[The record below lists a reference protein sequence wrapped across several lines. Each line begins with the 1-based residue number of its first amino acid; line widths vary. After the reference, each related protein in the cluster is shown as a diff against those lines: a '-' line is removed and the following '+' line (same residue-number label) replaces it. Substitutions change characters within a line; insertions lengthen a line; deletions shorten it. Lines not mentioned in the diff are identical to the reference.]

1 MNGADFSPIEFFMLA
16 GPVGRAVMIILFSAS
31 VWCWVLIIEGIVG
44 NARFRTGIRQWRDN
58 QPTALLKPI
67 IYAERKATSLRIPG
81 ESVGETRLRTIE
93 AMNRAARGVVRGI
106 EGGMANLAVIASVAP
121 FVGLFGTVWGI
132 MSSFT
137 SIAASQDTSL
147 ATVAPGIAEALA
159 TTAIGLAA
167 AIPASIGY
175 TRLGAAISHSAQ
187 DLAGRIEEEAVRAVT
202 PHGHR
207 PTPNVHEAANLHD
220 AVIKEA
226 V

>member
-1 MNGADFSPIEFFMLA
+1 MNGSDLSPIEFFMLA
-16 GPVGRAVMIILFSAS
+16 GTVGRAVMIILMLAS
-31 VWCWVLIIEGIVG
+31 IWCWVLIFEGVVG
-44 NARFRTGIRQWRDN
+44 VTRFRS
-58 QPTALLKPI
+58 ALRRWGRNESAPLFAPLI
-67 IYAERKATSLRIPG
+67 EAERRATSLRIAG
-81 ESVGETRLRTIE
+81 ESVGETRMRTIE

-137 SIAASQDTSL
+137 SIAASKDTSL

-175 TRLGAAISHSAQ
+175 TRLGSAISHAAQ
-187 DLAGRIEEEAVRAVT
+187 ELAGRIEEEAVRAVT
-202 PHGHR
+202 PQSQR
-207 PTPNVHEAANLHD
+207 VVANVQDTAA
-220 AVIKEA
+220 IKEA